1 MTREDVKKLFPD
13 ATDEQVTQFLNK
25 HNSEIAGERAKTNS
39 ERQRANALQDE
50 KDQRERDGMDE
61 LQKVQADLAAMQKTL
76 ESAQAENK
84 KLRLT
89 ADLAQRGVTGES
101 ATKLVESISRG
112 ELDIEA
118 MSAIIEEAKKTAI
131 AAHEQATLHG
141 TPDPKGDGGKGKDE
155 DAVPED
161 VAFAQGIS
169 YGKVSEGAK
178 AAREYYSK

>member
-1 MTREDVKKLFPD
+1 MTRDDVKKMFPD

-25 HNSEIAGERAKTNS
+25 HNAEIAGERAKTS
-39 ERQRANALQDE
+39 TERQRADALQTE

-84 KLRLT
+84 KLKLT
-89 ADLAQRGVTGES
+89 ADLAQKGVTGDS
-101 ATKLVESISRG
+101 ALKLVEGISKG
-112 ELDIEA
+112 ELDVEA
-118 MSAIIEEAKKTAI
+118 MSQIIEEAKKAAI
-131 AAHEQATLHG
+131 AAHEKAILHD

-169 YGKVSEGAK
+169 YGKVSEAAK
-178 AAREYYSK
+178 SAREYYSK

>member
-13 ATDEQVTQFLNK
+13 ATDEQVTAFLNK

-84 KLRLT
+84 KLKLT

-101 ATKLVESISRG
+101 ARSRCG
-112 ELDIEA
+112 PRA
-118 MSAIIEEAKKTAI
+118 HSARRFGRPWPG
-131 AAHEQATLHG
+131 HRLRC
-141 TPDPKGDGGKGKDE
+141 PP
-155 DAVPED
+155 
-161 VAFAQGIS
+161 
-169 YGKVSEGAK
+169 
-178 AAREYYSK
+178 R